1 MDNIKTILAGLSL
14 TMAVGMPAVASDE
27 LTMVV
32 GTYTDQ
38 STSDGMY
45 VYRFN
50 QRTGKSQLVGNVQV
64 GNPSFLMMNHDA
76 NRVYAVSEYDDGRQG
91 LGAFIL
97 NKKEGTMTPLG
108 YQKCGTKATRQENKM
123 PGAAPFIMGVIFPYS
138 QSRKMEVWH
147 QNRNISICIE
157 RGVAWNHIS
166 IAAR

>member
-1 MDNIKTILAGLSL
+1 MCNIKTILAGLSL
-14 TMAVGMPAVASDE
+14 TMAVGMPAAASDE

-50 QRTGKSQLVGNVQV
+50 QRTGKSQLVSSVQA

-76 NRVYAVSEYDDGRQG
+76 NRVYAVSEYADGRQG

-97 NKKEGTMTPLG
+97 NRTKGEMTPDHQYMLANDLG
-108 YQKCGTKATRQENKM
+108 NDCIWRNGYAIPRRS
-123 PGAAPFIMGVIFPYS
+123 PPDAY
-138 QSRKMEVWH
+138 
-147 QNRNISICIE
+147 RNIAIL
-157 RGVAWNHIS
+157 APHFHLP
-166 IAAR
+166 

>member
-14 TMAVGMPAVASDE
+14 TMAVGMPAAASDE

-32 GTYTDQ
+32 GTYTEQ

-50 QRTGKSQLVGNVQV
+50 QRTGKSQLVGDVKA

-97 NKKEGTMTPLG
+97 NKKEGEM
-108 YQKCGTKATRQENKM
+108 
-123 PGAAPFIMGVIFPYS
+123 V
-138 QSRKMEVWH
+138 
-147 QNRNISICIE
+147 
-157 RGVAWNHIS
+157 RGSSCRLQAW
-166 IAAR
+166 